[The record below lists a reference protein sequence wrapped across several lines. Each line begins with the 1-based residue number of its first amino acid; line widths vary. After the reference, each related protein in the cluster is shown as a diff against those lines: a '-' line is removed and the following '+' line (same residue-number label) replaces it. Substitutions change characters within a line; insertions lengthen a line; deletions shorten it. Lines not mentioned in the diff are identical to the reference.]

1 MCDGVHVLYNGTTQ
15 EVYTVPMRLENKQAL
30 VAEVNAV
37 AAKAYSAIAAEYRG
51 LTVEQITD
59 LRVKAR
65 KDGVWLKVVKNT
77 LAKKAIAGTE
87 YECLKEILRG
97 PLILAFSKE
106 DPGAAARVVR
116 DFAKDNELLVV
127 KALALSG
134 KLLPTADLERLAM
147 LPTREQALAMLM
159 GVIKAPI
166 TKFVRTLAEP
176 HAKLVRTVAAVRDQK
191 QAA

>member
-1 MCDGVHVLYNGTTQ
+1 M
-15 EVYTVPMRLENKQAL
+15 PMRLEEKQAL

-37 AAKAYSAIAAEYRG
+37 AAKAFSALTAEYRG
-51 LTVEQITD
+51 LTVEQITN

-77 LAKKAIAGTE
+77 LAKRAIAGTE
-87 YECLKEILRG
+87 YECLQDSLKG

-106 DPGAAARVVR
+106 DPGAAARIAK
-116 DFAKDNELLVV
+116 DFAKDNEQFVV
-127 KALALSG
+127 KALALGG
-134 KLLPTADLERLAM
+134 KLLPASDLERLSK
-147 LPTREQALAMLM
+147 LPTREQALATLM
-159 GVIKAPI
+159 AVMKAPI
-166 TKFVRTLAEP
+166 EKFVRTLAEP

>member
-1 MCDGVHVLYNGTTQ
+1 M
-15 EVYTVPMRLENKQAL
+15 PMRLDDKQAL

-51 LTVEQITD
+51 LTVEQITN

-87 YECLKEILRG
+87 FECLKDALKG

-116 DFAKDNELLVV
+116 DFVKDNELLVV

-134 KLLPTADLERLAM
+134 KLLPTADLERLAK
-147 LPTREQALAMLM
+147 LPTREQAIAMLM
-159 GVIKAPI
+159 GVMREPI

>member
-1 MCDGVHVLYNGTTQ
+1 M
-15 EVYTVPMRLENKQAL
+15 PMRLEDKQAL

-51 LTVEQITD
+51 LTVEQITN

-65 KDGVWLKVVKNT
+65 HSGVWLKVVKNT
-77 LAKKAIAGTE
+77 LAKKAIAGTDF
-87 YECLKEILRG
+87 ECLGETLKG

-106 DPGAAARVVR
+106 DPGAVARVVK
-116 DFAKDNELLVV
+116 DFVKDNELFVV
-127 KALALSG
+127 KALAMSG
-134 KLLPTADLERLAM
+134 KLLPASDLDRLASM
-147 LPTREQALAMLM
+147 PTRERAIAMLM
-159 GVIKAPI
+159 GVMKAPI

-176 HAKLVRTVAAVRDQK
+176 HAKLVRTFAAVRDQK

>member
-1 MCDGVHVLYNGTTQ
+1 M
-15 EVYTVPMRLENKQAL
+15 PMRLEEKQAL

-37 AAKAYSAIAAEYRG
+37 ASKAFSALAAEYRG
-51 LTVEQITD
+51 LTVEQITN

-87 YECLKEILRG
+87 YECLQDSLKG

-106 DPGAAARVVR
+106 DPGAAARIAK
-116 DFAKDNELLVV
+116 DFAKDNEQFVV
-127 KALALSG
+127 KALALGG
-134 KLLPTADLERLAM
+134 KLLPASDLERLAK
-147 LPTREQALAMLM
+147 LPTREQAIAMLM
-159 GVIKAPI
+159 AVMKAPI
-166 TKFVRTLAEP
+166 EKFVRTLAEP

>member
-1 MCDGVHVLYNGTTQ
+1 M
-15 EVYTVPMRLENKQAL
+15 PMRLEDKQAL

-51 LTVEQITD
+51 LTVEQITN

-65 KDGVWLKVVKNT
+65 NGGVWLKVVKNT

-87 YECLKEILRG
+87 FECLKDALRG

-106 DPGAAARVVR
+106 DPGAAARVVK
-116 DFAKDNELLVV
+116 DFIKDNELLIV

-134 KLLPTADLERLAM
+134 KLLPASDLDRLAKM
-147 LPTREQALAMLM
+147 PTLEQAIAMLM
-159 GVIKAPI
+159 GVMQAPI

>member
-1 MCDGVHVLYNGTTQ
+1 M
-15 EVYTVPMRLENKQAL
+15 PMRLEQKQAL

-37 AAKAYSAIAAEYRG
+37 AAKAFSALAAEYRG
-51 LTVEQITD
+51 LTVEQITS

-87 YECLKEILRG
+87 YECLQDSLKG

-106 DPGAAARVVR
+106 DPGAAARIAK
-116 DFAKDNELLVV
+116 DFAKDNEQFVV
-127 KALALSG
+127 KALALGG
-134 KLLPTADLERLAM
+134 KLLPASDLERLAK
-147 LPTREQALAMLM
+147 LPTREQALATLM
-159 GVIKAPI
+159 AVMKAPI
-166 TKFVRTLAEP
+166 EKFVRTLAEP

>member
-1 MCDGVHVLYNGTTQ
+1 M
-15 EVYTVPMRLENKQAL
+15 PMRLEDKQAL

-51 LTVEQITD
+51 LTVEQITS

-65 KDGVWLKVVKNT
+65 NGGVWLKVVKNT

-87 YECLKEILRG
+87 FECLKDALRG

-106 DPGAAARVVR
+106 DPGAAARVVK
-116 DFAKDNELLVV
+116 DFIKDNELLVV

-134 KLLPTADLERLAM
+134 KLLPASDLDRLAKM
-147 LPTREQALAMLM
+147 PTREQAIAMLM
-159 GVIKAPI
+159 GVMQAPI

>member
-1 MCDGVHVLYNGTTQ
+1 M
-15 EVYTVPMRLENKQAL
+15 PMRLEDKQAL

-37 AAKAYSAIAAEYRG
+37 AAKAYSAVAAEYRG
-51 LTVEQITD
+51 LTVEQITT
-59 LRVKAR
+59 LRQKAR

-87 YECLKEILRG
+87 FECLQDALKG
-97 PLILAFSKE
+97 PLILAFSQE
-106 DPGAAARVVR
+106 DPGAAARVVK
-116 DFAKDNELLVV
+116 DFVKDNEQFVV

-134 KLLPTADLERLAM
+134 KLLPAADLDRLAKM
-147 LPTREQALAMLM
+147 PTREQAIALLM
-159 GVIKAPI
+159 AVMQAPI